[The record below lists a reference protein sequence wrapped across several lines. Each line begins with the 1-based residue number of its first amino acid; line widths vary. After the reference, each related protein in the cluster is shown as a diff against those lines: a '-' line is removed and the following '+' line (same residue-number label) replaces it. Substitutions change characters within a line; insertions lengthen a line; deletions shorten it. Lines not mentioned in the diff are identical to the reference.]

1 MEVYVS
7 INGVLRNFLQKFT
20 HHYQDYYFE
29 SDVISTKAISQVKT
43 EEIEEGIS
51 ELVVE
56 NTEFIYAVNEPI
68 YNNNILDH
76 FTFQSEDEFKYFTY
90 LEFPLEL
97 FGHAG
102 LSNQT
107 AISDFNQLIKEYPD
121 VNFTLIGLDEFGK
134 AKPSTLFFLSK
145 NACVA
150 NNIRFIKSEDLINE
164 WNKCDLWITDN
175 PEITKLC
182 PTDKK
187 VVKFNTEYNK
197 DFTINL
203 EINKLT
209 EIDPSWL
216 KYTENI
222 IT

>member
-29 SDVISTKAISQVKT
+29 SDVIETKSIDPVIS

-51 ELVVE
+51 ELVVG
-56 NTEFIYAVNEPI
+56 NSEFVYTVKEPI
-68 YNNNILDH
+68 YDGTILDH

-90 LEFPLEL
+90 VEFPLEI

-102 LSNQT
+102 LSNPT
-107 AISDFNQLIKEYPD
+107 SISDLNQLISENPD
-121 VNFTLIGLDEFGK
+121 VNFTLVGIDEFAK

-145 NACVA
+145 NACLS
-150 NNIRFIKSEDLINE
+150 NNIRFIRSEDIENE
-164 WNKCDLWITDN
+164 WNKCDVWITSSPDV
-175 PEITKLC
+175 TKLC
-182 PTDKK
+182 PTGKK
-187 VVKFNTEYNK
+187 VIKFNTEYNTY
-197 DFTINL
+197 FTINL

-209 EIDPSWL
+209 EIDPLWL